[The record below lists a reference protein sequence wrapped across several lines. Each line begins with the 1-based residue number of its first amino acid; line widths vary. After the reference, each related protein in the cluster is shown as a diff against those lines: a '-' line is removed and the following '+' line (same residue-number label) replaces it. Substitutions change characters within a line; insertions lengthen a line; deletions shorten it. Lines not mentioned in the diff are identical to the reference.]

1 MINYNKNLIFN
12 IKVQIIAKIIR
23 KLQQGD
29 KMSMKLY
36 DFVEIVTEIKNPT
49 IYVENYT
56 CEQNSDDK
64 EIHTVEINVE
74 DTDTENIEAT
84 YKLEAESKKALD
96 QQVKFTLGGYFNKI
110 DVVNKLY

>member
-1 MINYNKNLIFN
+1 M
-12 IKVQIIAKIIR
+12 V
-23 KLQQGD
+23 
-29 KMSMKLY
+29 MKLY
-36 DFVEIVTEIKNPT
+36 EFVDIVTEIENAT

-56 CEQNSDDK
+56 CEDSSNGK
-64 EIHTVEINVE
+64 EIHMVEMNVE

-84 YKLEAESKKALD
+84 FIIEAETKKALD

>member
-1 MINYNKNLIFN
+1 M
-12 IKVQIIAKIIR
+12 V
-23 KLQQGD
+23 
-29 KMSMKLY
+29 MKLY
-36 DFVEIVTEIKNPT
+36 EFVDIVTEIENAT

-56 CEQNSDDK
+56 CEDSSNGK
-64 EIHTVEINVE
+64 EIHMVEINVE

-84 YKLEAESKKALD
+84 FIIEAETKKALD

>member
-1 MINYNKNLIFN
+1 M
-12 IKVQIIAKIIR
+12 V
-23 KLQQGD
+23 
-29 KMSMKLY
+29 MKLY
-36 DFVEIVTEIKNPT
+36 NFVEIVTEIENAT

-56 CEQNSDDK
+56 CEDSTDGN
-64 EIHTVEINVE
+64 EIHMVEMNVE

-84 YKLEAESKKALD
+84 FIIEAESKKALD

>member
-1 MINYNKNLIFN
+1 M
-12 IKVQIIAKIIR
+12 V
-23 KLQQGD
+23 
-29 KMSMKLY
+29 MKLY
-36 DFVEIVTEIKNPT
+36 EFVDIVTEIENAT

-56 CEQNSDDK
+56 CEDSSNGK
-64 EIHTVEINVE
+64 EIHMVEMSVE

-84 YKLEAESKKALD
+84 FIIEAETKKALD

>member
-1 MINYNKNLIFN
+1 MSLISSSNHTNL
-12 IKVQIIAKIIR
+12 KDYK
-23 KLQQGD
+23 KGD

-56 CEQNSDDK
+56 CEQNSEDK
-64 EIHTVEINVE
+64 EVHSVEINVE

-84 YKLEAESKKALD
+84 YIIEAETKKALD

>member
-1 MINYNKNLIFN
+1 
-12 IKVQIIAKIIR
+12 
-23 KLQQGD
+23 D

>member
-1 MINYNKNLIFN
+1 M
-12 IKVQIIAKIIR
+12 V
-23 KLQQGD
+23 
-29 KMSMKLY
+29 MKLY
-36 DFVEIVTEIKNPT
+36 NFVEIVTEIENAT

-56 CEQNSDDK
+56 CEDSSNGK
-64 EIHTVEINVE
+64 EIHMVEMNVE

-84 YKLEAESKKALD
+84 FIIEAETKKALD

>member
-1 MINYNKNLIFN
+1 M
-12 IKVQIIAKIIR
+12 V
-23 KLQQGD
+23 
-29 KMSMKLY
+29 MKLY
-36 DFVEIVTEIKNPT
+36 NFVEIVTEIENAT

-56 CEQNSDDK
+56 CEDSSNGN
-64 EIHTVEINVE
+64 EIHMVEMNVE

-84 YKLEAESKKALD
+84 FIIEAESKKALD